1 MLDHLI
7 QLLKLITVI
16 HVRFVMFLKS
26 VRCHTDGLLEVV
38 VYNDVLW
45 LHQVLRQ
52 YSDVISC
59 QAVGAHDRSVA
70 HVGPEYFLL

>member
-1 MLDHLI
+1 
-7 QLLKLITVI
+7 
-16 HVRFVMFLKS
+16 MFLKS

-70 HVGPEYFLL
+70 HVGPEYFLLWNKWEKPEKKRDRKKN